1 MEKTFNILELASEL
15 AEKDLMKEFKG
26 KIFVDVSE
34 NEVRYTDEAQEYF
47 NELYEEYTDFLIDL

>member
-34 NEVRYTDEAQEYF
+34 DEVRYTDEAQEYF